1 MNQIYIK
8 KLIEKM
14 KIAGLDAM
22 LISPSA
28 EMKFFIGASPM
39 QCERFQGLFVKT
51 DGEIFYVCNLLYG
64 GEMEHL
70 LPEAIPVYTWFDG
83 EVMSEVVGRILEE
96 KGLKGKK
103 IGVDSAAQAFN
114 VLDLMENAGVQFV
127 NGKLLMEEVRINK
140 THEEL
145 DGLRAAAQV
154 VDQVFLEVLEFVRPG
169 MTEQDVKDFLFTRM
183 TEKGGYDLWAIVA
196 CGPNGSYPHYTGSG
210 RTIAEKDV
218 LLMDF
223 GCTLNNMCADMT
235 RTVFIGDATD
245 REKELYR
252 IVRESQETAED
263 MVKEG
268 AFIPDIDAAA
278 RKVLDKYGYAETLV
292 NRVGHGI
299 GYMIHEQPEIKAS
312 NPRYLEKGMAF
323 SIEPG
328 IYLAGDIG
336 IRIEDIVVINEE
348 GEREILNHSSKEL
361 IIIK

>member
-1 MNQIYIK
+1 MNQVYIE

-14 KIAGLDAM
+14 KEAELDAV

-28 EMKFFIGASPM
+28 EMNFFIGVSPM
-39 QCERFQGLFVKT
+39 QCERFQGLFVKA
-51 DGEIFYVCNLLYG
+51 DGEMFYVCNLLYG
-64 GEMEHL
+64 GEMKHE
-70 LPEAIPVYTWFDG
+70 LPESIPVYTWFDG
-83 EVMSEVVGRILEE
+83 EVMSEVVGKVLEE

-114 VLDLMENAGVQFV
+114 ILDLMENAGVTFV
-127 NGKLLMEEVRINK
+127 NAKLLFEEVRIHK

-145 DGLRAAAQV
+145 EGLRAAARL
-154 VDQVFLEVLEFVRPG
+154 VDEVFNEVLGFVRPG
-169 MTEQDVKDFLFTRM
+169 MTEQDVKDFLFNKM
-183 TEKGGYDLWAIVA
+183 TERGGYDLWAIVA
-196 CGPNGSYPHYTGSG
+196 CGPNGSYPHYTGSS

-252 IVRESQETAED
+252 IVKASQETAED

-268 AFIPDIDAAA
+268 AFAPDIDAAA
-278 RKVLDKYGYAETLV
+278 RKVLGEYGYAETLI

-312 NPRYLEKGMAF
+312 NPRKLEKGMAF

-336 IRIEDIVVINEE
+336 IRIEDIVVINED
-348 GEREILNHSSKEL
+348 GEREILNKSTKEL
-361 IIIK
+361 IILK

>member
-1 MNQIYIK
+1 MNQVYME

-14 KIAGLDAM
+14 KEAGLDAV

-28 EMKFFIGASPM
+28 EMNFFLGDSPM
-39 QCERFQGLFVKT
+39 QCERFQGLFVKA
-51 DGEIFYVCNLLYG
+51 DGDMFYVCNLLYG
-64 GEMEHL
+64 GEMRHL
-70 LPEAIPVYTWFDG
+70 LPESIPVYTWFDG
-83 EVMSEVVGRILEE
+83 EVMSQVVGKVLEE

-114 VLDLMENAGVQFV
+114 ILDLMENAGVTFA
-127 NGKLLMEEVRINK
+127 NAKLLFEEVRIHK

-145 DGLRAAAQV
+145 DGLRAAAHL
-154 VDQVFLEVLEFVRPG
+154 VDEVFSEVLGYIRPG
-169 MTEQDVKDFLFTRM
+169 MTEQDVKDFLFNKM
-183 TEKGGYDLWAIVA
+183 TERGGYDLWAIVA
-196 CGPNGSYPHYTGSG
+196 CGPNGSYPHYTGSS

-252 IVRESQETAED
+252 IVKASQETAED

-268 AFIPDIDAAA
+268 AFAPDIDAAA
-278 RKVLDKYGYAETLV
+278 RKVLGEYGYAETLI

-312 NPRYLEKGMAF
+312 NPRKLEKGMAF

-336 IRIEDIVVINEE
+336 IRIEDIVVINEN
-348 GEREILNHSSKEL
+348 GEREILNKSTKEL
-361 IIIK
+361 IILK